1 MKSLICVPCDQCG
14 KDVWKKKW
22 DIEHYKNH
30 FCSKECFSNFRKVG
44 QTIQC
49 CNCGKEIYR
58 NEMEIAKSKS
68 GRFFVLGN
76 VLLSLTMLSIKLG
89 KVTETGRVDGD
100 RLSFEQ
106 QE

>member
-1 MKSLICVPCDQCG
+1 MKNLICVPCDQCG

-22 DIEHYKNH
+22 DAEHYKNH

-58 NEMEIAKSKS
+58 NEMEIVKSKS
-68 GRFFVLGN
+68 GPPLNSVVGLFYLEGE
-76 VLLSLTMLSIKLG
+76 KLNAR
-89 KVTETGRVDGD
+89 TN
-100 RLSFEQ
+100 
-106 QE
+106 